1 MKFDISKLL
10 SNPAAYISDLLADPE
25 ISSKIPEILSKLPPE
40 AMESLAAEIAKHMP
54 PQDLPSAAEIAAEL
68 AKVMPQSNNPLDVAE
83 IVAQVKGQISVQ
95 VVEGYKKLSETQ
107 LQMANSLKDLQ
118 DRQEQIIQATVE
130 ATFKANAQEII
141 KQVSDQLQTGLT
153 ANPNMAAAG
162 MVPQQ
167 PKSLTTQIVEILPT
181 LLEAWKTINPPQ
193 NNASVIE
200 TALRFYVQGLNQGNK
215 LKTGESTTADA
226 AQDLLSLV
234 TPPKK

>member
-1 MKFDISKLL
+1 VKFDLSKLL

-25 ISSKIPEILSKLPPE
+25 ISSKIPEVLSKLPPE
-40 AMESLAAEIAKHMP
+40 AMEALAAEIAKHMP
-54 PQDLPSAAEIAAEL
+54 PVELPSATEIAAEL
-68 AKVMPQSNNPLDVAE
+68 VKIMPQNNMPIDVAE

-107 LQMANSLKDLQ
+107 LQLANSLKDLQ
-118 DRQEQIIQATVE
+118 DRQEQLIQATVE

-141 KQVSDQLQTGLT
+141 KQVSNQLQTGLT
-153 ANPNMAAAG
+153 PNPNLAVGSSVA
-162 MVPQQ
+162 QQ
-167 PKSLTTQIVEILPT
+167 PKSITSQIVEILPT

-193 NNASVIE
+193 NNTSVIE

-234 TPPKK
+234 SPPKK